1 VDIELNVILYAALGL
16 AGGVV
21 AAFVLEYFEDLRRKR
36 SVCSLWP
43 HFVAPGL
50 LRSLRPRS
58 RVFVLKPTDHQV
70 DAGFIW
76 FAA

>member
-1 VDIELNVILYAALGL
+1 MVIEPNVILYEALGP

-21 AAFVLEYFEDLRRKR
+21 AAFVVECFEDFRHMR

-43 HFVAPGL
+43 HFVAPGH

-58 RVFVLKPTDHQV
+58 RVFALKPTDHQV

>member
-1 VDIELNVILYAALGL
+1 VDTELNVILYAALGL

-21 AAFVLEYFEDLRRKR
+21 AAFVLEYHEDLRNKR
-36 SVCSLWP
+36 SVHSLRP
-43 HFVAPGL
+43 HFVAPRL

-58 RVFVLKPTDHQV
+58 RVFALKPTDHQV